1 MHWYVNED
9 GAVYPCTYCQR
20 EELSIGNLIDNP
32 DLFNEIIYNGKYE
45 EYNQRIANNFYV
57 INDLYRY
64 QKLSINDIC
73 SNIREAEIQDKL

>member
-1 MHWYVNED
+1 MKSIIK
-9 GAVYPCTYCQR
+9 
-20 EELSIGNLIDNP
+20 ELLI
-32 DLFNEIIYNGKYE
+32 I
-45 EYNQRIANNFYV
+45 FYV